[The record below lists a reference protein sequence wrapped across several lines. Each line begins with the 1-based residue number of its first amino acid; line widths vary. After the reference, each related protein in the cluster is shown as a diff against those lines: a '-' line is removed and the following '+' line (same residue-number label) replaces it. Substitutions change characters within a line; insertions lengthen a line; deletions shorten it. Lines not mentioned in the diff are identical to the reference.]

1 MGFYEESFDAPKTGF
16 YEETFESQPQEQSLI
31 SKIIDR
37 YKKVP
42 IAGNEPLAMQRMGMR
57 AAGQTIGALG
67 DVAGAAIDK
76 TGVIP
81 ALANSQT
88 GKAVGGVVQD
98 LGNSKIL
105 QGILSSGKYY
115 MDQYGKLAAKNP
127 ELATDIESAAN
138 VGLAMTGTK
147 GMKTAGGAVEA
158 GLNTE
163 GANIAKDSFRVASK
177 YFQQGMDDSVNLR
190 HSVKKAFEKA
200 GVKPKDK
207 IAAERFYDNAT
218 SAVQD
223 IVKFTDPQ
231 NPISQ
236 SDRVLEAASNGLH
249 KAKVDLYRQADAL
262 IQEAGAEGLPLIN
275 QKATIQSILDPNG
288 KFAKVLSTNT
298 GLRKR
303 LEKKLVEVE
312 KSPTATAEQI
322 QMEIQ
327 DFNSRAAS
335 RNTISKTENTID
347 AMIADATRKD
357 IEMGLQSLD
366 KTGRAGLMKR
376 YGALK
381 DVEKQF
387 ADMAIKTYG
396 RENFSYL
403 DTISAAGGLTGL
415 LTANPSLILAG
426 LSTTATLHSIKAIR
440 SPERIIRNLFKK
452 AEKQQAN
459 KELMERL
466 QSRYFRGK
474 LEGLGSDPLE
484 KNIAQAIPLQRGA
497 RPQSIGQLN
506 PQGGT
511 PPIVTMG
518 EYYQGLLGR

>member
-1 MGFYEESFDAPKTGF
+1 MGFYEESFDTPKAGF
-16 YEETFESQPQEQSLI
+16 YEETFENQPQEQSLI

-42 IAGNEPLAMQRMGMR
+42 LAGNEPLALQRMGMR

-76 TGVIP
+76 SGVIP

-88 GKAVGGVVQD
+88 GKAVGGVAQD
-98 LGNSKIL
+98 LGNSKVL
-105 QGILSSGKYY
+105 QGILASGKYY
-115 MDQYGKLAAKNP
+115 IDQYGKLAAKNP

-138 VGLAMTGTK
+138 IGLAMTGTK
-147 GMKTAGGAVEA
+147 GMGTAGKAVKS

-163 GANIAKDSFRVASK
+163 AANIGKDALRVSSG
-177 YFQQGMDDSVNLR
+177 YFKQGMDESAGLR
-190 HSVKKAFEKA
+190 SSVKKAFEKA
-200 GVKPKDK
+200 GIKPKDK

-218 SAVQD
+218 SAVED
-223 IVKFTDPQ
+223 IVRFTDPQ

-236 SDRVLEAASNGLH
+236 SDRVLEAASNSLQR
-249 KAKVDLYRQADAL
+249 AKVDLYRQADSL
-262 IQEAGAEGLPLIN
+262 IKEAGADGLPLVN
-275 QKATIQSILDPNG
+275 QKDTIQSVLDPNG

-303 LEKKLVEVE
+303 LEKKLIEVE
-312 KSPTATAEQI
+312 KNPAATAEQI

-327 DFNSRAAS
+327 DFNSRAAN

-366 KTGRAGLMKR
+366 KEGRAGLMKR

-387 ADMAIKTYG
+387 ADMAVKTYG

-403 DTISAAGGLTGL
+403 DTLSAAGGLTGV
-415 LTANPSLILAG
+415 LTGNPAIVLAS
-426 LSTTATLHSIKAIR
+426 LSTTATLHGIKAIR
-440 SPERIIRNLFKK
+440 SPERIIKNMFKK
-452 AEKQQAN
+452 VEKQQAN
-459 KELMERL
+459 KELIEKL
-466 QSRYFRGK
+466 KSQYFQNKVR
-474 LEGLGSDPLE
+474 
-484 KNIAQAIPLQRGA
+484 
-497 RPQSIGQLN
+497 SIGQ
-506 PQGGT
+506 
-511 PPIVTMG
+511 M
-518 EYYQGLLGR
+518 Y